1 MPLNP
6 RIQQLTRECIG
17 FTPSFLNSDLCR
29 FTGTIIIH
37 QEWPQPPAELKR
49 QGLPPANNMPAN
61 VWNGIAKLDEE
72 LGNLLQADITELSVS
87 FNANPRVEHSYE
99 FIITFYHE

>member
-1 MPLNP
+1 MSLIPK
-6 RIQQLTRECIG
+6 IKALTIGCIG
-17 FTPSFLNSDLCR
+17 FTPSFINADLGK

-37 QEWPQPPAELKR
+37 QEWPLPPAELKR

-72 LGNLLQADITELSVS
+72 LGNLLQEDITELSVS
-87 FNANPRVEHSYE
+87 FDANPNVENAYE

>member
-1 MPLNP
+1 MQQKLK
-6 RIQQLTRECIG
+6 QLTINSIG
-17 FTPSFLNSDLCR
+17 FTPTFINADLGK

-37 QEWPQPPAELKR
+37 QKWPLPPAELKR
-49 QGLPPANNMPAN
+49 QGLPPADNMPAN

-72 LGNLLQADITELSVS
+72 LGNLLQEDITKLSVS
-87 FNANPRVEHSYE
+87 FYANPNTEDSYE